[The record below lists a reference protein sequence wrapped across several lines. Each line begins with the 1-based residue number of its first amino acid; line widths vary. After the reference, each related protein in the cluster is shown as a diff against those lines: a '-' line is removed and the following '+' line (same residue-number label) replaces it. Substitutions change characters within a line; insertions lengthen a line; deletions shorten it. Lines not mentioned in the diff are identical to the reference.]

1 MQITMADAETMA
13 LRFPYSP
20 NAVQRLKEALPRRTW
35 DKELRCWLVPVTDF
49 ELVLAAYPELQASPE
64 VWEAAYP
71 STAKVD
77 AATAKWC
84 QSLANSG
91 IRFVID
97 GRNWVRVEH
106 DFAPAADLA
115 RLQEHVDKRAASI
128 ARLMA
133 AGHRFEQRTEQ
144 RTECPTAPDG
154 GGQAASGLLDRG
166 ELPTRGPT
174 SLERAYFAGIRNA
187 AIVEERKQAMIA
199 RQRQRRFEVK
209 AQQKTMFGD
218 GDGADE

>member
-13 LRFPYSP
+13 LRFPYSS
-20 NAVQRLKEALPRRTW
+20 NAVQRLKEALPRRSW
-35 DKELRCWLVPVTDF
+35 DKALKAWLVPVTDF

-77 AATAKWC
+77 AETAHWC

-91 IRFVID
+91 IRFGLLSSGAVT
-97 GRNWVRVEH
+97 VKH
-106 DFAPAADLA
+106 DFAPASDLA
-115 RLQEHVDKRAASI
+115 RLQVHVDERAPSI
-128 ARLMA
+128 RRLLL
-133 AGHRFEQRTEQ
+133 AGRRFERCTES
-144 RTECPTAPDG
+144 PVAPSAG
-154 GGQAASGLLDRG
+154 PQVTPELLDRG
-166 ELPTRGPT
+166 NLPTRVPT

-187 AIVEERKQAMIA
+187 AIVEERKRAMIT

-209 AQQKTMFGD
+209 AQQETMFG
-218 GDGADE
+218 GEGSADE